1 MFQDFFDRF
10 YELGSS
16 VKIIVMPAVESKS
29 VLDWSTLIPTM
40 VGGIATILAALLAFG
55 LGYWEDRKNRGDERL
70 RAAAVN
76 AMAGY
81 FKLAESANLVANI
94 KSHIDKSYKAAEDAG
109 LNQSEPF
116 LTVGPSAGL
125 FTEPE
130 RLKPQEYSF
139 LMGKEHFDVIGEVLL
154 VKQRAINL
162 NHLFLQYT
170 DMKIDFQKWLCNIE
184 SFERKMDGPLAADI
198 IPPEYKLKFDVRGA
212 NLNQVIGSIIEHVR
226 HDLLFAETVTNK
238 FILVAHRKFNPH
250 FPKLEF
256 GIDKEA
262 RYEVS

>member
-55 LGYWEDRKNRGDERL
+55 LGYWEGRKNRGDERL
-70 RAAAVN
+70 RATAVN

-139 LMGKEHFDVIGEVLL
+139 LMGKEHFDVIGEV
-154 VKQRAINL
+154 
-162 NHLFLQYT
+162 FLSN
-170 DMKIDFQKWLCNIE
+170 KG
-184 SFERKMDGPLAADI
+184 R
-198 IPPEYKLKFDVRGA
+198 
-212 NLNQVIGSIIEHVR
+212 SI
-226 HDLLFAETVTNK
+226 
-238 FILVAHRKFNPH
+238 
-250 FPKLEF
+250 
-256 GIDKEA
+256 
-262 RYEVS
+262 